1 MKNKLVL
8 LSIFILV
15 IVSFITIISINNK
28 ENKTCTKKD
37 NYKIYFDD
45 EKYEPIEV
53 CDTCEVVEIPN
64 GLSKMSQRFTY
75 YTYLDQNDNEIRVEA
90 YTKSNTLKAI
100 ETKDESGCVT
110 GYQDIH
116 LKSHTA
122 HDGTIV
128 AKPNK

>member
-1 MKNKLVL
+1 MKNKLISILIIAFVL
-8 LSIFILV
+8 LFV
-15 IVSFITIISINNK
+15 YTFINNQ
-28 ENKTCTKKD
+28 NKKVCTKKD

-53 CDTCEVVEIPN
+53 CDNCEVIEIPN

-75 YTYLDQNDNEIRVEA
+75 YTYLDQNNNEIRVEA

-116 LKSHTA
+116 LKSHTT